1 MTRPIKRKAD
11 TGEAGNPGQF
21 GSLHRGE
28 SDVSVEVGADDP
40 FAGRGSIDD
49 LWPSERPRVMATVEV
64 YSEDDPM
71 GDKDVHLVD
80 VTDIVAD
87 RGIDI
92 FEDRGIEA
100 DGNLHGGSGEPSDY
114 YDPDSGEDYS
124 GEIIDQD
131 DIEVGENWKSPP
143 PRSGSRQA
151 DP

>member
-1 MTRPIKRKAD
+1 MAGQIKRKAD

-71 GDKDVHLVD
+71 GDVNVHVVD

-87 RGIDI
+87 RGVDI
-92 FEDRGIEA
+92 FEDRRIEA

-124 GEIIDQD
+124 GEIIDQG
-131 DIEVGENWKSPP
+131 DIEVG
-143 PRSGSRQA
+143 
-151 DP
+151 